1 MAVYKEPKTNTWRV
15 CYRYTDWQGERK
27 QTTKRG
33 FITKR
38 EAQAWEREQLNK
50 TKANLSMTF
59 DSFLE
64 MYIEDMKSRL
74 KENTWHMKE
83 HIFRTKIQ
91 PYFGKRKL
99 AEIQPKDVI
108 AWQNEML
115 NHRKKNGSPFSPVYL
130 KTIHNQLSA
139 VFNHAVKY
147 YGLPENPAAKVGN
160 MGKAKSR
167 EMLFWTL
174 EEYKKFSFA
183 VMDKPISFYAFEVLY
198 WCGVREGELLALTP
212 ADFDFEKNT
221 VSINKSYQRIDGRDV
236 ITEPK
241 TPKSNRVI
249 KIPDFLSVEIQDYI
263 RQLYGIHD
271 DDRLFEITK
280 YYLHHEMKRGA
291 KEAGVKQIRIH
302 DLRHS
307 HISLLIEMGY
317 SAVAIA
323 DRVGHE
329 SIDITYNYAHLFPS
343 TQNDMAE
350 KLNAFRKDE
359 VYDVS

>member
-50 TKANLSMTF
+50 TKADLSMTF

-64 MYIEDMKSRL
+64 MYTADMKSRL
-74 KENTWHMKE
+74 KESTWRMKE
-83 HIFRTKIQ
+83 NILRTKIQ

-99 AEIQPKDVI
+99 AEIQSKDII

-115 NHRKKNGSPFSPVYL
+115 NHRDKNGSPFSPVYL

-139 VFNHAVKY
+139 VFNHAVRY

-183 VMDKPISFYAFEVLY
+183 IMDKPISFYAFEVLY

-221 VSINKSYQRIDGRDV
+221 VFINKSYQRIDDRDV
-236 ITEPK
+236 ITDPK

-249 KIPDFLSVEIQDYI
+249 KMPDFLSVEIQEYL
-263 RQLYGIHD
+263 RQLYGIHKH
-271 DDRLFEITK
+271 DRLFEISK
-280 YYLHHEMKRGA
+280 YYLQREMKRGS
-291 KEAGVKQIRIH
+291 KEAGVKRIRIH

-329 SIDITYNYAHLFPS
+329 SIGITYNYAHLFPS

-350 KLNAFRKDE
+350 KLNEFRKDGF
-359 VYDVS
+359 YYVS